1 MFDLETSLSSS
12 PAHIFLILPMENS
25 ENWVVTNGDGGDT
38 HVCHSRLA
46 EVEGQLCG
54 VGLPPP
60 LRGLQGGLQVVELT
74 QQMALACQANLL
86 ARKGNCWNTNIT
98 VGVRHICAGEK
109 TRRNGLLTPPCGQMS
124 DKGFQPYLV
133 SDKRKVSGAG

>member
-1 MFDLETSLSSS
+1 MG
-12 PAHIFLILPMENS
+12 M
-25 ENWVVTNGDGGDT
+25 GGDT
-38 HVCHSRLA
+38 HVCHIRLA

-86 ARKGNCWNTNIT
+86 ARKANCWNTNIT